1 MRVAIIGSGYVGLVT
16 GSCFCEFGF
25 NVTSIDNDINKI
37 ERLKKGE
44 IPIYEPGLEALVQQG
59 LTSGRLS
66 FTTEISEAVS
76 NADIVMIAV
85 GTPSRRGDGH
95 ADLTYV
101 FEAAKQVA
109 QHLKDYTVVVT
120 KSTVPVGT
128 SRKVA
133 QIIQETRPDLTI
145 GKDFDVASNPE
156 FLREGSAITDFMRPD
171 RVVIGAESENARKIL
186 QELYRPLYLRE
197 TPIVFTNIETAELIK
212 YASNGFLAM
221 KIAFINQIADICEQ
235 AGADVQDVA
244 KAVGLDGRIGRKF
257 LHAGPGYGGSCFPKD
272 TLALAQTARQ
282 LGTPMSLI
290 EAVVEANDQRK
301 LSMAERIIKA
311 VKGKKIAILGITFKP
326 NTDDLRDAPSLV
338 IIPELQ
344 KAGFSINV
352 YDPLYNANQGQA
364 EAKPYFSN
372 IEWSENPYHA
382 AENADAVIILTEWNE
397 CRALDLKRL
406 NQQMNK
412 TKENLPHLI
421 DFRNIY
427 NEADV
432 TPHGFQYSSIGRPS
446 LKSVA

>member
-1 MRVAIIGSGYVGLVT
+1 
-16 GSCFCEFGF
+16 
-25 NVTSIDNDINKI
+25 
-37 ERLKKGE
+37 
-44 IPIYEPGLEALVQQG
+44 
-59 LTSGRLS
+59 
-66 FTTEISEAVS
+66 
-76 NADIVMIAV
+76 
-85 GTPSRRGDGH
+85 
-95 ADLTYV
+95 
-101 FEAAKQVA
+101 
-109 QHLKDYTVVVT
+109 
-120 KSTVPVGT
+120 
-128 SRKVA
+128 
-133 QIIQETRPDLTI
+133 
-145 GKDFDVASNPE
+145 
-156 FLREGSAITDFMRPD
+156 MRPD

-301 LSMAERIIKA
+301 LNMAARIIKA

-344 KAGFSINV
+344 KAGFSVNV

-364 EAKPYFSN
+364 EAKPYLSN

-397 CRALDLKRL
+397 FRALDLKRL

-412 TKENLPHLI
+412 TNSNQPYLI

-427 NEADV
+427 KEADV
-432 TPHGFQYSSIGRPS
+432 TPHGFQYISIGRPS
-446 LKSVA
+446 LKSAA